1 MRKLNKK
8 VRGREIRRQRSRMRR
23 LREPAWRKFVQRQ
36 QLAKAK
42 RRRRTSIYEPAICL
56 YAPRVVS
63 IVEPVQRSE
72 LMRFIS
78 AIRSHFKNHPH
89 RTLVLDFS
97 ETAQFFAEG
106 TILVFAEIS
115 RMISY
120 RTGTVKL
127 RCREPQNHK
136 ASQVLQ
142 QIGIYKLCSNSSK
155 VKPVADDVVHWQVVQ
170 GKLVDNSLCA
180 PSIEGFQGRIGAEV
194 IDELLGGLSEAM
206 TNAIHHAYDG
216 IRQDGLD
223 FNSSTDWWMFSQA
236 KDEHLSVLFCDL
248 GIGIPASLPVKRK
261 KLWDRMISLNSAPTD
276 SECIQEA
283 IVEGR
288 TRTGMDGRG
297 YGLGDIVSVVENVP
311 RGVVDVY
318 SNHGRYLSINGTTKI
333 VDFVESICGTLICW
347 RVPLNASKIGA

>member
-1 MRKLNKK
+1 MAKLDKK
-8 VRGREIRRQRSRMRR
+8 AREREFRRQRSRMRR
-23 LREPAWRKFVQRQ
+23 LREPAWKKFVRRQR
-36 QLAKAK
+36 LARET
-42 RRRRTSIYEPAICL
+42 RRRLGRSYEPAVRL
-56 YAPRVVS
+56 NSPRIVS
-63 IVEPVQRSE
+63 IVEPQQRSE
-72 LMRFIS
+72 LMQFIS
-78 AIRSHFKNHPH
+78 SIRMHFKNQPS

-97 ETAQFFAEG
+97 ETAQFFAAG
-106 TILVFAEIS
+106 TILMFAEIS
-115 RMISY
+115 RLLSY
-120 RTGTVKL
+120 RTGSVKL

-142 QIGIYKLCSNSSK
+142 QIGIYKLCSNSSN

-180 PSIEGFQGRIGAEV
+180 PSIEGFQGQIGAEV

-216 IRQDGLD
+216 IRLDGLD

-236 KDEHLSVLFCDL
+236 KDGFLSVLFCDL

-261 KLWDRMISLNSAPTD
+261 KLWDRLISLNSAPTD

-283 IVEGR
+283 IIEGR

-297 YGLGDIVSVVENVP
+297 YGLGDIVSVVENIEG
-311 RGVVDVY
+311 GVVDVF
-318 SNHGRYLSINGTTKI
+318 SNHGRYLSINGTTKTD
-333 VDFVESICGTLICW
+333 DFVESIYGTLICW
-347 RVPLNASKIGA
+347 RVPLNAAKIGA